1 MNEAETRAE
10 PIQLA
15 NWERYLHD
23 WAGATSLK
31 KIALFDQ
38 IERFD

>member
-23 WAGATSLK
+23 WAGATSLCQK
-31 KIALFDQ
+31 NRAI
-38 IERFD
+38 